1 MASLPRMRDA
11 RGVLAAIKEI
21 DPDTPI
27 TIHFVRGLIRSGQI
41 PVVEA
46 GNRKFVNLDQVLD
59 FLSNESTINPVRYSH
74 RAGA

>member
-1 MASLPRMRDA
+1 MRDA